1 MAKKEF
7 NREAEKAEMRLTNIL
22 IKFQGDKVNQHID
35 LRTRR
40 MTKRNKLEVW
50 ITLLKSK
57 KYLACAKT
65 ASQWLNC
72 IA

>member
-1 MAKKEF
+1 MEKTF

-22 IKFQGDKVNQHID
+22 VKFQGDKVHQHID
-35 LRTRR
+35 LRSRK
-40 MTKRNKLEVW
+40 MTKRNKLVVW
-50 ITLLKSK
+50 IALLESK
-57 KYLACAKT
+57 KFFVCADK

>member
-7 NREAEKAEMRLTNIL
+7 NKEAEKAEMRLTNIL
-22 IKFQGDKVNQHID
+22 VKFQGDKVIQHID
-35 LRTRR
+35 LRSRK
-40 MTKRNKLEVW
+40 MTKPNKLKVW
-50 ITLLKSK
+50 IALLESR
-57 KYLACAKT
+57 KYFSCANR

>member
-22 IKFQGDKVNQHID
+22 VKFQGDKVIQHID
-35 LRTRR
+35 LRSRK
-40 MTKRNKLEVW
+40 MTKVNKLVIW
-50 ITLLKSK
+50 IALLKSK
-57 KYLACAKT
+57 NYLASARR
-65 ASQWLNC
+65 ASQWLKC

>member
-22 IKFQGDKVNQHID
+22 VKFQGDKVNQHID
-35 LRTRR
+35 LRSRK
-40 MTKRNKLEVW
+40 MTKVNKLEVW

-57 KYLACAKT
+57 KFFACANR
-65 ASQWLNC
+65 AEQWLNC

>member
-22 IKFQGDKVNQHID
+22 VKFQGDKVIQHID
-35 LRTRR
+35 LRSRK
-40 MTKRNKLEVW
+40 MTKANKLNVW
-50 ITLLKSK
+50 IALLESK
-57 KYLACAKT
+57 KFFASAKR